1 MIKRRQLPPE
11 ANPRPLDGQ
20 WLIKWIDGN
29 HSQRMHV
36 IGGVL
41 VQGQFQYKID
51 IDRRDVDN
59 LKISFRWPNGFG
71 EASGTIQHVVSGV
84 DLVAKPNGPD
94 IGSVI
99 EWETNTRA
107 KHRIQWI
114 RETIGD
120 IPPPTTQWFGPTGL
134 FYRRLGLTEDESV
147 SRPQYHTE
155 SIWGNVFIQSFRVGL
170 ASYHFINEGGTE
182 LDGAYISYE
191 NPLCSNWPPLD
202 NGSTVPGRVPFSNIE
217 WDPST
222 RIFQGT
228 IEWENRYE
236 TTWQGCTKWRYKM
249 VFDTEYICIL
259 SGSVKSS
266 HEIGSTVERDMSTF
280 GEGLIYANAA
290 CVDKFSALLMSR
302 EAQNDS
308 LAQPMND
315 TETRNQYRSL
325 SNDLRQRLN
334 IEGASADSISM
345 VDRLLASAVIRPSR
359 NPIDFNA

>member
-1 MIKRRQLPPE
+1 
-11 ANPRPLDGQ
+11 
-20 WLIKWIDGN
+20 
-29 HSQRMHV
+29 
-36 IGGVL
+36 
-41 VQGQFQYKID
+41 
-51 IDRRDVDN
+51 
-59 LKISFRWPNGFG
+59 
-71 EASGTIQHVVSGV
+71 
-84 DLVAKPNGPD
+84 
-94 IGSVI
+94 
-99 EWETNTRA
+99 
-107 KHRIQWI
+107 
-114 RETIGD
+114 
-120 IPPPTTQWFGPTGL
+120 
-134 FYRRLGLTEDESV
+134 
-147 SRPQYHTE
+147 
-155 SIWGNVFIQSFRVGL
+155 
-170 ASYHFINEGGTE
+170 
-182 LDGAYISYE
+182 
-191 NPLCSNWPPLD
+191 
-202 NGSTVPGRVPFSNIE
+202 
-217 WDPST
+217 
-222 RIFQGT
+222 
-228 IEWENRYE
+228 
-236 TTWQGCTKWRYKM
+236 M